1 MCGSQVIA
9 IFQFSGSTR
18 LPQNFN
24 QEVELQKIEKIKK
37 YFAEV
42 IVDGFPP

>member
-9 IFQFSGSTR
+9 FFQFLGSAR

-24 QEVELQKIEKIKK
+24 QGVELQKIKKI
-37 YFAEV
+37 FEEV
-42 IVDGFPP
+42 KVDGFSH

>member
-1 MCGSQVIA
+1 MGDFQVIA
-9 IFQFSGSTR
+9 FLQFSGSMQ
-18 LPQNFN
+18 LPKNFS

-42 IVDGFPP
+42 KVDGFPP